1 MRTLKIMLAWFDWSN
16 YGKGIDYK
24 RPASICS
31 LFWRT
36 LFGLIMLPLS
46 WLGHLY
52 NIIFLGD
59 FKDEVCSDNKSTVY
73 SSVMI
78 NILAPSIGLFIL
90 STIGLELETTIL
102 SYIYCIGVGILG
114 IAILIGI
121 LFLVILI
128 TMSIGDLFNYIKRS
142 VTKKD
147 IKFHVDSNG
156 ELIETQRN
164 GFLYNVGNVIKSF
177 KNKYCLS
184 ISWDNIKKENDGK

>member
-24 RPASICS
+24 RPTTICP

-59 FKDEVCSDNKSTVY
+59 FKDEVCSDKKSTIY
-73 SSVMI
+73 PSVMV
-78 NILAPSIGLFIL
+78 NISSLLLGILIL
-90 STIGLELETTIL
+90 STIGLKLENTIL

-121 LFLVILI
+121 LFLVVII
-128 TMSIGDLFNYIKRS
+128 VISIGDLFNYIKRS
-142 VTKKD
+142 LNKKD
-147 IKFHVDSNG
+147 VKFHVDSDG

-164 GFLYNVGNVIKSF
+164 EFLYNVGNVIKSF